1 LQDAQEEKM
10 TSMETFAIQRSVA
23 RFLRYAILV
32 VYAVTTIAPFVW
44 LLLTSMKGATE
55 VYVNSFGLPRTWK
68 FINYLTA
75 WSKARVRV
83 YFGNS
88 LLYAFSSL
96 FLCLLF
102 AGMVSYVLTRVWRS
116 LAVFSYFMIGIMI
129 PIQALLIPT
138 FMLMKNIG
146 LLNTRIGLMALYVA
160 ANLSLSIF
168 IISGFMKGVPME
180 LEDAAFVDGC
190 SRSRFFFTIMVPL
203 SKGGFATAG
212 VLTFLNCWNDFVFAY
227 IFISPMNLKT
237 ISQGVMILK
246 GEYITDFGLLSAGL
260 VISIIP
266 VFIMYVLFQEQV
278 VSGLTA
284 GAIKG

>member
-1 LQDAQEEKM
+1 V
-10 TSMETFAIQRSVA
+10 TRMETLSIQRSAA
-23 RFLRYAILV
+23 RFLRYAILI

-44 LLLTSMKGATE
+44 IFLTSLKGATE
-55 VYVNSFGLPRTWK
+55 VYVNSFGLPRAWK
-68 FINYLTA
+68 FINFSTA
-75 WSKARVRV
+75 WSKARVSV

-88 LLYAFSSL
+88 LLYSFGSL
-96 FLCLLF
+96 FMCLLF
-102 AGMVSYVLTRVWRS
+102 AGMVSYVLTRVWRN
-116 LAVFSYFMIGIMI
+116 LALFSYFMIGIMV

-146 LLNTRIGLMALYVA
+146 LLNTRIGLMAIYVA

-168 IISGFMKGVPME
+168 IISGFMRGVPIE

-190 SRSRFFFTIMVPL
+190 SRARFFFTIMVPL
-203 SKGGFATAG
+203 SKGGFATAA

-246 GEYITDFGLLSAGL
+246 GEYITDFGLLSSGL

-266 VFIMYVLFQEQV
+266 VFIMYILFQEQV
-278 VSGLTA
+278 VTGLTA